1 MEEMLNNF
9 EMAKKMA
16 KNAYNLVNSKYTL
29 DRIAIQIDNAITK
42 IKNGEIKW
50 NYQKQKVKLPLT
62 KN

>member
-1 MEEMLNNF
+1 MYYGDYKDN
-9 EMAKKMA
+9 KMD
-16 KNAYNLVNSKYTL
+16 KYTL
-29 DRIAIQIDNAITK
+29 DRIAIQIDNAIIK